1 MSSPQ
6 SEIPPAPRR
15 RRLKRALTLTLLLA
29 LGGYLLHRTL
39 PRGDPEAEVDRLVDV
54 LALTPGMAVA
64 EIGAGA
70 GAMTIHLAETLGGDS
85 AIYATEL
92 NPKRLDQIREAI
104 QRAGLV
110 QVTVKEAGKTEAN
123 LPAECC
129 DAIFMSKVY
138 HHFTDP
144 QPLNRSLY
152 DSLKPGGAIVVID
165 FEPYLLW
172 FWMTHPEGVPEDRGG
187 HGVSSALVAKE
198 LAVAGF
204 EIEQQLDDWWPGP
217 FRRFCVVARKP
228 LSPARREEL

>member
-1 MSSPQ
+1 MSHPQ
-6 SEIPPAPRR
+6 SEIPPPPRPR
-15 RRLKRALTLTLLLA
+15 WLKRALTLTLLLA

-39 PRGDPEAEVDRLVDV
+39 PRGDPKAEVDRLVDV

-104 QRAGLV
+104 QGAGLV

-187 HGVSSALVAKE
+187 HGVSRALVAKE

-204 EIEQQLDDWWPGP
+204 EIEQQIDDWWPGP

-228 LSPARREEL
+228 VSPAPREKL